1 MLVVWADVRTAFE
14 EDRVKSIEQVISSE
28 FFKIN
33 LHANVTFY
41 VSFQTKMKMEC
52 LGHLKQKKN
61 IPKKLGVFPWCRQCL

>member
-33 LHANVTFY
+33 LHANVTF
-41 VSFQTKMKMEC
+41 M
-52 LGHLKQKKN
+52 
-61 IPKKLGVFPWCRQCL
+61 